1 MRQSHCEVGFCL
13 ALRGVISTDF
23 LTEGGKTMRIRDMM
37 TKNPITV
44 DGETLVLDAQKI
56 MKENNIRRLPVVDK
70 GKLVGMIT
78 KHDLLEASPSPA
90 TSLSV
95 HELNYLLSKM
105 KVKEIMKKN
114 PATLTPDTPF
124 EEALRIGQEKKIG
137 SFPIV
142 DKGKLVG
149 IATESDIVRFMT
161 RALGIREEG
170 SRITIEGLGGKLT
183 DLAKIISIV
192 SQHQT
197 IILSM
202 ISLPRPEKKDW
213 MIVLRLK
220 TSDPD
225 PIVKDFKKAGYNVTY
240 SSWFRCET
248 GQATAQA

>member
-1 MRQSHCEVGFCL
+1 MEGFWTL
-13 ALRGVISTDF
+13 K
-23 LTEGGKTMRIRDMM
+23 GGIAMRIRDMM

-44 DGETLVLDAQKI
+44 ESDTLVLDAQKI

-70 GKLVGMIT
+70 GKLKGIIT

-90 TSLSV
+90 TSLSI

-105 KVKEIMKKN
+105 KVKEIMKKD
-114 PATLTPDTPF
+114 PVTLTPDMPF

-137 SFPIV
+137 SFPV
-142 DKGKLVG
+142 VENGKLVG
-149 IATESDIVRFMT
+149 IATESDIVRFLT

-183 DLAKIISIV
+183 DLEKIISITN
-192 SQHQT
+192 QHQT

-202 ISLPRPEKKDW
+202 ISLPRPQKKDW

-220 TSDPD
+220 TSNLD
-225 PIVKDFKKAGYNVTY
+225 PIVKDFKKAGLNVTY
-240 SSWFRCET
+240 ASWFRCET
-248 GQATAQA
+248 GLTTAQA

>member
-1 MRQSHCEVGFCL
+1 
-13 ALRGVISTDF
+13 
-23 LTEGGKTMRIRDMM
+23 MM

-44 DGETLVLDAQKI
+44 ESETLVLDAQKI

-70 GKLVGMIT
+70 GKLKGIIT
-78 KHDLLEASPSPA
+78 KHDLLEAAPSPA
-90 TSLSV
+90 TSLSI

-105 KVKEIMKKN
+105 KVKEIMKKD
-114 PATLTPDTPF
+114 PVTLTPDTPF

-137 SFPIV
+137 AFPV
-142 DKGKLVG
+142 VENGKVVG
-149 IATESDIVRFMT
+149 IATESDIVRFLT

-183 DLAKIISIV
+183 DLEKIISIA

-220 TSDPD
+220 TSNLD
-225 PIVKDFKKAGYNVTY
+225 PIVKDFKKAGFNVTY
-240 SSWFRCET
+240 ASWFRCET
-248 GQATAQA
+248 GLTTAQA